1 MLSVTNLAR
10 QAAHHVLRRSAQMT
24 DNDLHEAARLVAT
37 LTQNQR
43 LQLFRLLSREFPV
56 HALEE
61 KLNTSAE
68 IILEAIAR
76 SSDLTLRGVRGV
88 IAEAAFATDV
98 LSRLPGWQNVEIQGN
113 PSYDFLL
120 RDSVGDVRIQVKL
133 QRQVTQ
139 RPMWSEE
146 APRRCGLPAGLYVV
160 ETQRTRSGKT
170 ASGAKTRPYRF
181 DEFDLLAVSLHPSMR
196 EWSTFAFTLCGWLVP
211 DAVDPQCIQTY
222 QAVPK
227 VPDEYHWTS
236 DLLKA
241 VGWLRSGE
249 RRPLP
254 FTRPS

>member
-1 MLSVTNLAR
+1 MSHGR
-10 QAAHHVLRRSAQMT
+10 QAAHHVLTRRAQMT
-24 DNDLHEAARLVAT
+24 DNDLEEASKLVAA
-37 LTQNQR
+37 LTQSQR
-43 LQLFRLLSREFPV
+43 LQLFRLLSREFPI
-56 HALEE
+56 HPLEE

-98 LSRLPGWQNVEIQGN
+98 VPGLQGWQTIEIEGN
-113 PSYDFLL
+113 ASYDFLL
-120 RDSVGDVRIQVKL
+120 RDSVGDVRVQVKL
-133 QRQVTQ
+133 QRQMAQ
-139 RPMWSEE
+139 QPMWSEE
-146 APRRCGLPAGLYVV
+146 APRRCGLPAGFYVV
-160 ETQRTRSGKT
+160 ETQRTRGGKT
-170 ASGAKTRPYRF
+170 ASRAKTRPYRF
-181 DEFDLLAVSLHPSMR
+181 DEFDVLAVSLHPSTR
-196 EWSTFAFTLCGWLVP
+196 DWSTFAFTLCGWLVP

-236 DLLKA
+236 HLLNA